1 MANQSTRS
9 RVFVED
15 PIRTHTAALDR
26 PHEDRV
32 RDLGRRRRE
41 NDDRASA
48 LADARALAEQD
59 RRVVCQQRWPGIL
72 AAIRR
77 LLAVYNDAA
86 GAELL
91 TASEQSD
98 GGDPG
103 VTIASQGS
111 AYGTITIAVDGDAL
125 LARTHSGSR
134 TAATLH
140 GIARRIDCSRSD
152 AGTAAYLLQGWMDN
166 L

>member
-1 MANQSTRS
+1 M
-9 RVFVED
+9 ED
-15 PIRTHTAALDR
+15 PIQNHIPASDR
-26 PHEDRV
+26 QHEARV
-32 RDLGRRRRE
+32 RDMGRRRRE
-41 NDDRASA
+41 NDDRAAA
-48 LADARALAEQD
+48 LTDALALAEQD
-59 RRVVCQQRWPGIL
+59 RRAVCQQRWPGL
-72 AAIRR
+72 VAAIRH

-98 GGDPG
+98 GENPA

-125 LARTHSGSR
+125 LVHTNSGSR
-134 TAATLH
+134 TAAARH
-140 GIARRIDCSRSD
+140 RIARRIDCSRSD
-152 AGTAAYLLQGWMDN
+152 ASTAAYLLQEWMDQ

>member
-1 MANQSTRS
+1 MANQSSSARIL
-9 RVFVED
+9 VEE
-15 PIRTHTAALDR
+15 PIHHHTAARDR
-26 PHEDRV
+26 QHEDRV

-41 NDDRASA
+41 NDDRANA

-91 TASEQSD
+91 TASEQCD
-98 GGDPG
+98 GEYPG

-125 LARTHSGSR
+125 LVQTHLGSR

-152 AGTAAYLLQGWMDN
+152 PGTAAYLLQGWMDN

>member
-1 MANQSTRS
+1 MNEPQGIAGWLTRPFRS
-9 RVFVED
+9 GG
-15 PIRTHTAALDR
+15 PIVPVVRLHGVITAETR
-26 PHEDRV
+26 PGLV
-32 RDLGRRRRE
+32 
-41 NDDRASA
+41 
-48 LADARALAEQD
+48 
-59 RRVVCQQRWPGIL
+59 
-72 AAIRR
+72 AAIRH

-98 GGDPG
+98 GENPA
-103 VTIASQGS
+103 VTIASHGS
-111 AYGTITIAVDGDAL
+111 AHGTLTIAVDGDAL
-125 LARTHSGSR
+125 LVHAHSGSR
-134 TAATLH
+134 TAAAQH